1 MDLNRLPEGD
11 PLWHLNVSRR
21 RTALLN
27 EPECPESLLR
37 FAEFLYDTGNYV
49 ESIEYTTRVAQAP
62 ANEYNL
68 VRAST
73 LRCRAEF
80 LLGKGRAAK
89 VHVEEFERAYADSK
103 APFVMAC
110 HAFVQGA
117 YLAGGATEEA
127 DTFPR
132 AIKYFQ
138 TAADLYESCG
148 EIDLA
153 ILCRI
158 KLSATFSP
166 YGSYLRAIRE
176 IEHAMDLATKHSFF
190 LYTGRM
196 LAVACSSAA
205 DQGYRKGVEAT
216 LHRAI
221 EWCDFVGDFWGRTQ
235 ALYILGRLT
244 SYQIPSGDPVAATL
258 PERYLL
264 EAIEAAESKGAVGLA
279 AHVTATLAWL
289 YEKCG
294 DLDRRQSLLDQEE
307 QRPGGRRKHFDG
319 MFKNTGEV
327 AQAASTR
334 IPARLQDGIENHPD
348 AFFTF
353 DVRRG
358 PGHEYFD
365 FINEYRNNAGAKMLG
380 LAPGAVFLY
389 SEFQDSPYLKGLTAA
404 LIDAVDHQTT
414 SQDECGDD
422 TIWFTRRIVPSGQ
435 GAILIIRDIT
445 AEHQI
450 ELALRNAAESAER
463 SDRAKSEFLANMSHE
478 IRTPVNGVLGL
489 ARLLADT
496 PLDVVQRAYIDDII
510 GSGDILISV
519 IGNILDLSKMESQSM
534 PLDIRPSVIE
544 EIVTSTVRLFQ
555 GQASEKGLRLST
567 TIDASTPRVILAD
580 GARIRQVVANLVGNA
595 LKFTQEGSVTV
606 TVTMEGDL
614 MSIEVADTGIGI
626 PTDRLEAIF
635 DRFQQASAD
644 SRVFGGTGLGLTIS
658 KGIVH
663 LMGGTIA
670 VQSELGKGSRFVM
683 RLPVVETTD
692 DHSRRESIVPQRFDG
707 LRVLL
712 VDDNRVNK
720 MVSTYS
726 LEKLGCA
733 VAVASNGVEALE
745 QWESGKPD
753 VVLMD
758 IRMPVMDGLQATRE
772 LRRREVVLGTRTPVI
787 ALTAGALLEER
798 SECFEAGMDDYI
810 SKPFSDDILREVLA
824 RWLPNADLTAV
835 SSFGAAAE

>member
-1 MDLNRLPEGD
+1 L
-11 PLWHLNVSRR
+11 LWELSVSRR
-21 RTALLN
+21 RAALLN
-27 EPECPESLLR
+27 EAECPESLLR
-37 FAEFLYDTGNYV
+37 FAEFLYDTGDFT
-49 ESIEYTTRVAQAP
+49 ESIEYTTRVTQAP
-62 ANEYNL
+62 SNEYNL
-68 VRAST
+68 VRASA

-89 VHVEEFERAYADSK
+89 VHLEEFDRAYADSDI
-103 APFVMAC
+103 PFVMASRALV
-110 HAFVQGA
+110 HGA
-117 YLAGGATEEA
+117 YLAGGATEEP

-138 TAADLYESCG
+138 AAADLYESCG
-148 EIDLA
+148 EIKLA

-166 YGSYLRAIRE
+166 AGSYLRAIRE
-176 IEHAMDLATKHSFF
+176 IEHAMDLATEHSSFH
-190 LYTGRM
+190 YTGRM
-196 LAVACSSAA
+196 LAIGCSSAA

-221 EWCDFVGDFWGRTQ
+221 EWCEFVGDFWGRTQ

-244 SYQIPSGDPVAATL
+244 SYQIPSDDPVAATR
-258 PERYLL
+258 PERYLRQ
-264 EAIEAAESKGAVGLA
+264 AIEAAEAKGAVGLA

-289 YEKCG
+289 YEKSG
-294 DLDRRQSLLDQEE
+294 DLDRRQQLLDQEE
-307 QRPGGRRKHFDG
+307 QRIGGRRKHFDG

-327 AQAASTR
+327 AHAASTR
-334 IPARLQDGIENHPD
+334 IPARLQDGVENHPD

-358 PGHEYFD
+358 PGHDYFD
-365 FINEYRNNAGAKMLG
+365 FINEYRNNAAAKILG
-380 LAPGAVFLY
+380 LAPSTVFLY
-389 SEFQDSPYLKGLTAA
+389 SEFQDSPYLRGLTSA
-404 LIDAVDHQTT
+404 LLDAVDNQTT
-414 SQDECGDD
+414 FQDECGGE
-422 TIWFTRRIVPSGQ
+422 TVWFTRRIVPSGN
-435 GAILIIRDIT
+435 GAVLIIRDTT

-450 ELALRNAAESAER
+450 EMALRNAAESAER

-496 PLDVVQRAYIDDII
+496 QLDPIQRAYIDDIV

-534 PLDIRPSVIE
+534 PLDIRPCVIE
-544 EIVTSTVRLFQ
+544 EVVTSTVRLFL
-555 GQASEKGLRLST
+555 GQASEKGVRLTT
-567 TIDASTPRVILAD
+567 TIDPSTPRVILAD
-580 GARIRQVVANLVGNA
+580 GARIRQVIANLVGNA
-595 LKFTQEGSVTV
+595 LKFTQEGSVAV
-606 TVTMEGDL
+606 TVAMDGDQ
-614 MSIEVADTGIGI
+614 MSIDVVDTGMGI
-626 PTDRLEAIF
+626 PEDRLEAIF

-658 KGIVH
+658 KGIVQ
-663 LMGGTIA
+663 LMGGTIT
-670 VQSELGKGSRFVM
+670 VESQLGNGSRFVL

-692 DHSRRESIVPQRFDG
+692 TRALRESTVPQRFDG
-707 LRVLL
+707 IHVLL

-726 LEKLGCA
+726 LEKLGCTVSIA
-733 VAVASNGVEALE
+733 NNGAEALE
-745 QWESGKPD
+745 QWETGVFD
-753 VVLMD
+753 LVLMD
-758 IRMPVMDGLQATRE
+758 IRMPVMDGLEATRE
-772 LRRREVVLGTRTPVI
+772 LRRREASKSERTPVI

-810 SKPFSDDILREVLA
+810 SKPFSDDLLREVIA
-824 RWLPNADLTAV
+824 RWLPKIMAV
-835 SSFGAAAE
+835 DI